1 MMKFLI
7 IVVALLLFSAVRSF
21 NRPNDYKSLKTKLFL
36 QSSNDKN
43 VIKLDVN
50 RFIKYNSIAFVLA
63 IGANFLGIT
72 SAIMSNT
79 NPSYFRSLKLDK
91 LYSINGYQRYVDDD
105 NNGGHNYEFIYPSE
119 WSIDRSILVAR
130 EIKRETP
137 EMLLSTKTSN
147 NNNKIRP
154 DVAFTDLKSK
164 GKINVSILKSIVLPG
179 FSLLNTLGTPID
191 AAPELLSL
199 IAPENSGKTYTLIRA
214 EKNRDPTG
222 LTSPSYLLEYNIK
235 NNYNL
240 NQHCISIISYKQY
253 TNSLYT
259 LTAMAPESE
268 WDSNKEKV
276 NTIAASFTLL

>member
-7 IVVALLLFSAVRSF
+7 IVVTLLLFSVVISF
-21 NRPNDYKSLKTKLFL
+21 IKPNKHKSLKSNLFL
-36 QSSNDKN
+36 QSKNDQN
-43 VIKLDVN
+43 LIKLDVK

-72 SAIMSNT
+72 TAIMSNT

-119 WSIDRSILVAR
+119 WSIDRSILLAR

-137 EMLLSTKTSN
+137 EMLLSTKTSPTT
-147 NNNKIRP
+147 KIRP
-154 DVAFTDLKSK
+154 DVAFTDINSK

-179 FSLLNTLGTPID
+179 FSLLNTLGSPID
-191 AAPELLSL
+191 AAPKLLSL

-235 NNYNL
+235 NNNNL

-268 WDSNKEKV
+268 WESNKEKV

>member
-1 MMKFLI
+1 MKCLI
-7 IVVALLLFSAVRSF
+7 IIVTLLLYSVVRSF
-21 NRPNDYKSLKTKLFL
+21 KRPNDYKSLKTKLFL
-36 QSSNDKN
+36 QSSNEKN
-43 VIKLDVN
+43 MIKLDVK

-72 SAIMSNT
+72 TTIMSNT

-119 WSIDRSILVAR
+119 WSIDRSILLAR

-137 EMLLSTKTSN
+137 ETLLSTKTSAAT
-147 NNNKIRP
+147 KIRP
-154 DVAFTDLKSK
+154 DVAFTDINSK

-179 FSLLNTLGTPID
+179 FSLLNTLGSPID
-191 AAPELLSL
+191 AAPKLLSL

-235 NNYNL
+235 NNNNL

-268 WDSNKEKV
+268 WESNKEKV

>member
-1 MMKFLI
+1 MKFFI
-7 IVVALLLFSAVRSF
+7 ILLTLLQLSVVISF
-21 NRPNDYKSLKTKLFL
+21 IKPNKHKSLKSNLFL
-36 QSSNDKN
+36 QSKNDQN
-43 VIKLDVN
+43 LIKLDVK

-72 SAIMSNT
+72 TAIMSNT

-119 WSIDRSILVAR
+119 WSIDRSILLAR
-130 EIKRETP
+130 EVKRETP
-137 EMLLSTKTSN
+137 EMLLSTKTSATT
-147 NNNKIRP
+147 KIRP
-154 DVAFTDLKSK
+154 DVAFTDINSR

-179 FSLLNTLGTPID
+179 FSLLNTLGSPID
-191 AAPELLSL
+191 AAPKLLSL

-235 NNYNL
+235 NNNNL

-268 WDSNKEKV
+268 WESNKEKV